1 MPLPGWKR
9 QAISWASRFGD
20 RMECQ
25 CRFHKQIQN
34 SLKTHYQTA
43 SAAFTTSTCSAVYL
57 ITQNVDFGCNYEC
70 NYGAV
75 KTRLY
80 SSTALAV
87 YIGGAV
93 TRPARR

>member
-9 QAISWASRFGD
+9 QAIGWASRFGD

-43 SAAFTTSTCSAVYL
+43 SAALQPPHVVLFTSFRYMGVRDL
-57 ITQNVDFGCNYEC
+57 QNVDFG
-70 NYGAV
+70 
-75 KTRLY
+75 
-80 SSTALAV
+80 
-87 YIGGAV
+87 
-93 TRPARR
+93 